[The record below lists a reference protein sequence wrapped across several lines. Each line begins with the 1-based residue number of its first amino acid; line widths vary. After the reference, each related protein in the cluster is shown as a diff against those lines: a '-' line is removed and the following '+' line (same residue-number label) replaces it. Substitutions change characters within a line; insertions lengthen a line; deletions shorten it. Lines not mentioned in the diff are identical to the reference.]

1 MVYPKVSTDP
11 SGAVD
16 GRAGVPSSPRFPEIE
31 ERVLKYW
38 DEDGTFIASV
48 ENRAAGEN
56 GANEFVF
63 YDGPPF
69 ANGLPHY
76 GHLLTGYVKDIVPR
90 YQTMRG
96 RRVERRFGWDTH
108 GLPAELEAQRQLG
121 LKTKQDILDLGID
134 TFNDACRASVLKYT
148 GEWRDYVTRQARW
161 VDFDHDYKTL
171 EPGYME
177 SVIWAFKTLYD
188 KGLVYEGF
196 RVLPYCWNDQTPLS
210 NHELRMDDDV
220 YKMRQDPAVTIGY
233 RLETGELALV
243 WTTTPWTV
251 PSNIAMAVHP
261 DIDYVVVE
269 SGFTGTTER
278 YIIAEARLASYRK
291 ELGGSD
297 PESLEARV
305 VERLKGS
312 QLVGRSYTPP
322 FSYYLGHPKGHVVL
336 PADYVTTEDGTG
348 LVHIA
353 SAFGEEDKVLTDA
366 FGIDVVVPVG
376 PDGRFT
382 YPITEYEGMHVFD
395 ANAHIVDHLK
405 ARTRGEGETG
415 STTEG
420 TVLLR
425 RETYDH
431 SYPHCWRCREP
442 LIYMAVSSWF
452 VEVTKIKERMLELN
466 QEIAW
471 TPSHIKDG
479 QFGKWLANARDWSI
493 SRNRFWGSPIPV
505 WRSDNPEYPRI
516 DVYGSFEELE
526 RDFGVAVTDLHRP
539 FIDSLTRPNPDDPTG
554 QSTMRRVEDVLDVWF
569 DSGSMSFA
577 QVHYPFENA
586 EWFEHHFPGDFI
598 VEYIGQTRGWFYTLH
613 VLATALFD
621 RPAFKSCISHGIVL
635 GSDGQKMSKSLQNYP
650 DVTEVFDRDG
660 ADAMRWFLMSSPIL
674 RGGNLVVTEQGI
686 RDGVR
691 QVMIPL
697 WNAWSFFALYANT
710 ARGGSGYEAKR
721 STSSPDVLD
730 RYLLAKVR
738 EFVAEMTEELDA
750 YEIAAACDTMR
761 SFLDVLTNW
770 YIRRSRD
777 RFWGGESA
785 ESLAAFDTLWTALET
800 VTRAIAPLLPLTT
813 EEIWRGL
820 TGERSVHL
828 ADYPDAEELPADHE
842 LVLAMDRAREVCSVG
857 SSLRKG
863 NGLRARLPLSGLTVV
878 APEPGKLEPFSS
890 IIRDELNVK
899 TITFVDVETASEAD
913 FGVTQRLTVNAR
925 AAGPRL
931 GKDVQTAIRGS
942 KTGDW
947 SVSPDGVVTS
957 GGLELVA
964 GEYTL
969 ETVVAGAGQRSG
981 AEATSGVPG
990 TAASAATAML
1000 PGGGFIVL
1008 DTHVTPELASEGV
1021 ARDLVRAVQQARR
1034 DAGLHVSD
1042 RISLTIQGA
1051 PEVFEATVTHRDL
1064 LVAETLATQFSSA
1077 GPEHP
1082 LADGTGTTVTVGDG
1096 SPATIVVARA

>member
-1 MVYPKVSTDP
+1 MAYPKVTTNDD
-11 SGAVD
+11 A
-16 GRAGVPSSPRFPEIE
+16 GRAFGVPSNPRFPEIE
-31 ERVLKYW
+31 ERVLRYW

-48 ENRAAGEN
+48 EGRDPGTD
-56 GANEFVF
+56 GDNEFVF

-121 LKTKQDILDLGID
+121 LKTKQDIVDLGID
-134 TFNDACRASVLKYT
+134 TFNDACRSSVLKYT

-161 VDFDHDYKTL
+161 VDFDNDYKTL

-177 SVIWAFKTLYD
+177 SVIWAFKQLYD
-188 KGLVYEGF
+188 KGLVYQGF

-220 YKMRQDPAVTIGY
+220 YQMRQDPAVTVGL

-243 WTTTPWTV
+243 WTTTPWTL
-251 PSNIAMAVHP
+251 PANLAIMVHP

-269 SGFTGTTER
+269 SDATGTTER
-278 YIIAEARLASYRK
+278 LIVAEARLDAYKR
-291 ELGGSD
+291 ELGD
-297 PESLEARV
+297 DAEERIV
-305 VERLKGS
+305 QRLKGAE
-312 QLVGRSYTPP
+312 LFGRSYTPP
-322 FSYYLGHPKGHVVL
+322 FTYYAGHARAHRVVE
-336 PADYVTTEDGTG
+336 ADFVTTTDGTG
-348 LVHIA
+348 LVHSA
-353 SAFGEEDKVLTDA
+353 GAFGEEDKLVTDRE
-366 FGIDVVVPVG
+366 GIAPVVPVNAE
-376 PDGRFT
+376 GRFT
-382 YPITEYEGMHVFD
+382 YPVTDYEGMHVFD
-395 ANAHIVDHLK
+395 ANPHIVDHLK
-405 ARTRGEGETG
+405 ATTRGEGATG
-415 STTEG
+415 SVTPE

-431 SYPHCWRCREP
+431 SYPHCWRCRQP

-466 QEIAW
+466 QEIEW
-471 TPSHIKDG
+471 TPAHIKDG

-505 WRSDNPEYPRI
+505 WQSDNPEYPRT

-526 RDFGVAVTDLHRP
+526 RDFGVTVSDLHRP
-539 FIDSLTRPNPDDPTG
+539 FIDTLTRPNPDDPTG
-554 QSTMRRVEDVLDVWF
+554 KSTMRRVEEVFDVWF

-613 VLATALFD
+613 ILATALFD
-621 RPAFKSCISHGIVL
+621 RPAFKTCVSHGIVL
-635 GSDGQKMSKSLQNYP
+635 GSDGQKMSKSLRNYP
-650 DVTEVFDRDG
+650 DVREVFDRDG

-710 ARGGSGYEAKR
+710 ARGGEGYEAKR
-721 STSSPDVLD
+721 STESTDVLD
-730 RYLLAKVR
+730 RYLLAKLS
-738 EFVAEMTEELDA
+738 EFVGDMTEQLDA

-777 RFWGGESA
+777 RFWGGETD

-800 VTRAIAPLLPLTT
+800 VTRAIAPLLPLVT

-828 ADYPDAEELPADHE
+828 TDYPRAADLPTDHE
-842 LVLAMDRAREVCSVG
+842 LVVGMDRAREVCSVA
-857 SSLRKG
+857 SSLRKARA
-863 NGLRARLPLSGLTVV
+863 LRARLPLAELTVV
-878 APEPGKLEPFSS
+878 TSDPAGLEPFAG
-890 IIRDELNVK
+890 IVKDELNVK
-899 TITFVDVETASEAD
+899 ELRLVDVATASEAD
-913 FGVTQRLTVNAR
+913 FGVSQRLSVNAR
-925 AAGPRL
+925 VAGPRL
-931 GKDVQTAIRGS
+931 GKDVQLAIKGS

-947 SVSPDGVVTS
+947 SVDADGSVTA
-957 GGLELVA
+957 GGLPLVE

-969 ETVVAGAGQRSG
+969 ETVVSAD
-981 AEATSGVPG
+981 
-990 TAASAATAML
+990 AADSTATAML
-1000 PGGGFIVL
+1000 PSGGFVVL
-1008 DTHVTPELASEGV
+1008 DTTVTAELASEGL

-1034 DAGLHVSD
+1034 DTGLHVSD
-1042 RISLTIQGA
+1042 RISLTIQGGA
-1051 PEVFEATVTHRDL
+1051 EVFEATVTHRDL
-1064 LVAETLATQFSSA
+1064 IVGETLATQFASA
-1077 GPEHP
+1077 GPEHRLP
-1082 LADGTGTTVTVGDG
+1082 DGLPGSPTQVVVGDNHA
-1096 SPATIVVARA
+1096 ATILVVKR